1 MRSSGNLTVRTNT
14 FSGIEQIRPS
24 VVYTRLVT
32 VEELGDP
39 LNL

>member
-1 MRSSGNLTVRTNT
+1 VAADIENLRRVDATTST
-14 FSGIEQIRPS
+14 SIDQW
-24 VVYTRLVT
+24 RLVT